1 MLWRNLDKVTDS
13 VNSAISATCL
23 ILVWTHYFRKRA
35 WQNLAESYVVKLNS
49 NRRRGTLASRC
60 SFLIPWGELVFIS
73 FPVAN
78 ISLFSFCSLARIQHS
93 EHMWHFYS
101 AAIWIFFDPE
111 DSFYFWL
118 KRKVYLNFC
127 HFSLLILCWLS
138 TIFVSKCPQ
147 RCVFLTKCI
156 GWWWPCS
163 LPFLLLGEISLSRVS
178 PLSLVYCGC
187 IGRMDKK
194 CSTYRIHRTL
204 LASSVQPF
212 PRRGSLKITNSF
224 VLQKPEHYAVLEV
237 WCPGVD
243 AYPLPLDPTRQRQ
256 RWNSAKSSFLRRP
269 AVEKVSNRVHLHQLL
284 LEAVEWQCCKKKVFC
299 SASGGTVPLQHWA
312 SQEVRGFSNPVSK
325 RSSSL
330 CVFLY

>member
-1 MLWRNLDKVTDS
+1 MHYRNALELFRATLLRNRRGRESYCSPQFRRFQRFRSLAGRIDEVETRPTWVAVSADSYVLFLKRISHVSGSRIRMLWRNLDKVTDS
-13 VNSAISATCL
+13 ANSAISATCL

-111 DSFYFWL
+111 DSFYFWP

-163 LPFLLLGEISLSRVS
+163 LPFLLLGEISL
-178 PLSLVYCGC
+178 
-187 IGRMDKK
+187 
-194 CSTYRIHRTL
+194 
-204 LASSVQPF
+204 
-212 PRRGSLKITNSF
+212 
-224 VLQKPEHYAVLEV
+224 
-237 WCPGVD
+237 
-243 AYPLPLDPTRQRQ
+243 
-256 RWNSAKSSFLRRP
+256 KS
-269 AVEKVSNRVHLHQLL
+269 
-284 LEAVEWQCCKKKVFC
+284 
-299 SASGGTVPLQHWA
+299 
-312 SQEVRGFSNPVSK
+312 
-325 RSSSL
+325 
-330 CVFLY
+330 